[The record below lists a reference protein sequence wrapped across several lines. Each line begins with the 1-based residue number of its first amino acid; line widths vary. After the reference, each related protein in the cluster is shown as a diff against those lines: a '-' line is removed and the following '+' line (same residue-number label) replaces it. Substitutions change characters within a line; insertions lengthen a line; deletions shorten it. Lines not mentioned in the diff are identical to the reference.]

1 MDNYEFNSDNFLSNR
16 NNLSFNNFD
25 NNNSMGAYQGS
36 VRGNNTY
43 TGPLYLTKEYA
54 SVPTPGYDPADET
67 LKLSQAN
74 YMDKASSFYDAKLA
88 DMNSWQHQYLQPATQ
103 VIGALGTL
111 SGMYL
116 GFKQLGM
123 AKEQLGMAKE
133 QWRRAKAEADRIAK
147 VREGIVKAYT
157 S

>member
-1 MDNYEFNSDNFLSNR
+1 MGDFVFNP
-16 NNLSFNNFD
+16 NNFENQRINGGIKFSSII
-25 NNNSMGAYQGS
+25 NNNS
-36 VRGNNTY
+36 VNNVPTY
-43 TGPLYLTKEYA
+43 LSNEYGDI
-54 SVPTPGYDPADET
+54 PTPGYDPASET

-74 YMDKASSFYDAKLA
+74 YMDTMNKFYNTKLA

-103 VIGALGTL
+103 IIGALGTL

-123 AKEQLGMAKE
+123 AREQLGIAKE
-133 QWRRAKAEADRIAK
+133 QWSRAKQEADRIAK

>member
-1 MDNYEFNSDNFLSNR
+1 MACDPNTEIGCGFTIGQKIEPVKYF
-16 NNLSFNNFD
+16 
-25 NNNSMGAYQGS
+25 GS
-36 VRGNNTY
+36 VINTSTNQKIGNITTEPSVFNFNTIN
-43 TGPLYLTKEYA
+43 
-54 SVPTPGYDPADET
+54 ADDN

-74 YMDKASSFYDAKLA
+74 YMDTMSNFYNTKLA

-103 VIGALGTL
+103 IIGALGTL

-123 AKEQLGMAKE
+123 AREQLGIAKE
-133 QWRRAKAEADRIAK
+133 QWNRAKQEADRIAK